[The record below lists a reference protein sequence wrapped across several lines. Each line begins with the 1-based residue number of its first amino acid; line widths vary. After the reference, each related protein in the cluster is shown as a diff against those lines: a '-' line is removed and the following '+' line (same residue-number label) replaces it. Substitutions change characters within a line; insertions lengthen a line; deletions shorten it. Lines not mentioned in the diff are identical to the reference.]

1 MRFPL
6 MAKLHRKKRMQILL
20 DAIEHHEIGLRD
32 CCAQLI
38 ELTTPDDE
46 LHLEIKRLLEALD
59 R

>member
-20 DAIEHHEIGLRD
+20 YAIEHHEIGLRD
-32 CCAQLI
+32 ACAALI

-46 LHLEIKRLLEALD
+46 LHLEIKRLLEGLD